1 MHNGQFMKDITNDH
15 LFTGYS
21 PLIISLYDE
30 KELPA
35 HPEIVFYAEKDAIAT
50 IRLEL
55 IHEQKAGN
63 IKISH
68 YRGEAGNH
76 RFLNRFHQFIIS
88 QKNRLY
94 NKKKG
99 NVYLHDNLYKQV
111 QIAYSIPRNISLV
124 TTAENNLY
132 NLFPTDLH
140 GPVTENFYLD
150 SLRHEGKA
158 CQQVLRSG
166 KMVISQVDAAAYQ
179 TVYSLGKNHMQNHKH
194 AVQFPFGPIKS
205 EKFGYPIPEAALG
218 YRELQVED
226 SFTHGIH
233 RIFLFRVV
241 NRVILRSD
249 LSSLAHIH
257 NVYATWR
264 HKKGLEG
271 NYLLR

>member
-1 MHNGQFMKDITNDH
+1 MHDGQFMKDITNDH

-35 HPEIVFYAEKDAIAT
+35 HPDIVFYAEKDAVAT
-50 IRLEL
+50 ISLKL
-55 IHEQKAGN
+55 IHEQKADN
-63 IKISH
+63 LKISH
-68 YRGEAGNH
+68 YEGTSGKH
-76 RFLNRFHQFIIS
+76 HFLNIFHQFIIS
-88 QKNRLY
+88 QKNRRY

-99 NVYLHDNLYKQV
+99 NVYLHDDLYKQV
-111 QIAYSIPRNISLV
+111 QITYSIPRNISLV

-166 KMVISQVDAAAYQ
+166 KMVISEVEAGAYK
-179 TVYSLGKNHMQNHKH
+179 TVYSLGKNHMQDQKPGD
-194 AVQFPFGPIKS
+194 QFPFGPVNS
-205 EKFGYPIPEAALG
+205 EKFGYPVPEAAIS
-218 YRELQVED
+218 YRELQAED

-233 RIFLFRVV
+233 RIFLMRVV
-241 NRVILRSD
+241 NRVILKPN
-249 LSSLAHIH
+249 LPSLAHIH

-264 HKKGLEG
+264 HKRGWEG